1 MREKCILRLTF
12 NFGLAFIPASEQL
25 GLGLMSALIIQQ
37 VNQRLYFPPPL
48 LPSLPPLLPSLPL
61 DYPFFNG
68 PSIIQDYKIARIR
81 VNHRA

>member
-37 VNQRLYFPPPL
+37 VNQRLYFPPP
-48 LPSLPPLLPSLPL
+48 PSSVPTPPSSVPTPRLS
-61 DYPFFNG
+61 FF
-68 PSIIQDYKIARIR
+68 
-81 VNHRA
+81 